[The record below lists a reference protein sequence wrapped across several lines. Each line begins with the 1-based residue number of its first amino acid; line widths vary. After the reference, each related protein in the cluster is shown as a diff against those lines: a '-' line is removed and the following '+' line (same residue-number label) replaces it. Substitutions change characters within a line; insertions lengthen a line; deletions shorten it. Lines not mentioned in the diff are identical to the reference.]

1 MDHGV
6 ENFIDIFV
14 DDMKDVPADAQDWQ
28 EVFLAEDVKEGSGV
42 EEESGEE
49 GELVIDVAQCVE
61 VKGDAE
67 NGYYLEF
74 AEGIEEELEDLYNQ
88 SREKYENA
96 GIFNSNKFKELI
108 KAEIATE
115 FPNFGRSSKII

>member
-42 EEESGEE
+42 
-49 GELVIDVAQCVE
+49 
-61 VKGDAE
+61 
-67 NGYYLEF
+67 
-74 AEGIEEELEDLYNQ
+74 EEELEDLYNQ